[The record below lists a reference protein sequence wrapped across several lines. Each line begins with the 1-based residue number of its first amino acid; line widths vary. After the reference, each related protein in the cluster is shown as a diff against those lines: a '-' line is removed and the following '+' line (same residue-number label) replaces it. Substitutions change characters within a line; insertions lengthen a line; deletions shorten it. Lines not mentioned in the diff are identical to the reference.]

1 MYFICCTG
9 QQQREDRNIPTKS
22 GETYN
27 FQIPAWTIINS
38 RPFSE
43 GAERILEDIEVS
55 FVVTK
60 RVGA

>member
-1 MYFICCTG
+1 MERHITSKYLLGKTLLVSI
-9 QQQREDRNIPTKS
+9 
-22 GETYN
+22 
-27 FQIPAWTIINS
+27 
-38 RPFSE
+38 PFSE